1 MKKTFFYLAV
11 CLCLASCAD
20 KQDYDATGMF
30 EAQEI
35 ILSAE
40 ATGKILSFPIAEGQT
55 ITQGETLAV
64 IDTLQLHLQ
73 REALVLQQRAIL
85 QTKPDVNKQVAALR
99 EQISKSEK
107 ELQRLERLHKA
118 DAATQKQ
125 VDDAN
130 SALAVLRTQLDA
142 SLQSLTSTGAS
153 IENNAAAIEVQV
165 RQIDDRLAKC
175 RVQAPADG
183 TVLVKY
189 QQAGELA
196 VQGKPLCKIADLNQ
210 IYLRAYFT
218 SEQMSN
224 IALGQKVTVVA
235 DFGGDE
241 QVEYEG
247 TITWIA
253 SDSEFTPKGIQTRA
267 TRSNLVYA
275 TKIAVKN
282 DGRLKIGFY
291 GEVHL

>member
-1 MKKTFFYLAV
+1 MKKTFFYALAV
-11 CLCLASCAD
+11 LALASCAD

-175 RVQAPADG
+175 RVGAPADG

-218 SEQMSN
+218 SEQMAN
-224 IALGQKVTVVA
+224 IALGQQVTVVA

>member
-1 MKKTFFYLAV
+1 MKKTFFYALAV
-11 CLCLASCAD
+11 LALASCAD
-20 KQDYDATGMF
+20 KQEYDATGMF

-55 ITQGETLAV
+55 ITQGEALAV

-107 ELQRLERLHKA
+107 ELQRLERLHQA

-125 VDDAN
+125 VDDAH

-175 RVQAPADG
+175 RVGAPADG

-218 SEQMSN
+218 SEQMAN
-224 IALGQKVTVVA
+224 IALGQQVSVVA

-275 TKIAVKN
+275 TKIAVHN

>member
-1 MKKTFFYLAV
+1 MKKTFFYALAV
-11 CLCLASCAD
+11 LALASCAD

-175 RVQAPADG
+175 RVGAPADG

-218 SEQMSN
+218 SEQMAN

>member
-1 MKKTFFYLAV
+1 MKKTFFYALAA
-11 CLCLASCAD
+11 LALASCAD
-20 KQDYDATGMF
+20 KQEYDATGMF

-175 RVQAPADG
+175 RVGAPADG

-218 SEQMSN
+218 SEQMAN
-224 IALGQKVTVVA
+224 IALGQQVTVVA

-275 TKIAVKN
+275 TKIAVHN